1 MLRCAALIILFQAIY
16 LHFFIHLFAKEAA
29 KKNSHTFKLFFFI
42 SVPLQKRRC
51 RRRRQK
57 LRAKLSW
64 VGLGLGLSLRVRD
77 PALAGLSRQTEL
89 ASDTCGQR
97 RFSRARET
105 AERKTEKATLE
116 NRRKAKKTKQQQQV
130 TTKIATPK
138 ARVRNTIS

>member
-29 KKNSHTFKLFFFI
+29 KKIRIHLNFFFI